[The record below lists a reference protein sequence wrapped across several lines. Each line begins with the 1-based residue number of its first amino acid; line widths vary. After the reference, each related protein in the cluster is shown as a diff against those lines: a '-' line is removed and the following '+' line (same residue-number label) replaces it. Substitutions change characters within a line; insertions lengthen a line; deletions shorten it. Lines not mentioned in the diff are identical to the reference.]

1 MKNPDV
7 ERYLSG
13 TLDEDR
19 SRLLEQHLRTCLQ
32 CSDEVAEFHEFQ
44 RIVDT
49 VLNDPPP
56 DGDLVLQR
64 ALRQI
69 RAETAASRR
78 RRGAFLASAAA
89 VVAAVALTTGVV
101 VGHAGSGSGSDG
113 SVGPVRASATDAGTG
128 AALAVSFAETS
139 GWSHISAAVSGVP
152 VGEQCELVLVG
163 KDGRQ
168 TVAAG
173 WKATAGKSTVDAS
186 VLMDPADIVSVRL
199 ENTSGAKLVTVNL

>member
-19 SRLLEQHLRTCLQ
+19 SRLLEQHLQACLQ

-101 VGHAGSGSGSDG
+101 VGHAGSGSD

-199 ENTSGAKLVTVNL
+199 ESTSGAKLVTVNL

>member
-7 ERYLSG
+7 ERYLAG
-13 TLDEDR
+13 TLDEER
-19 SRLLEQHLRTCLQ
+19 ARLLEEHLRTCVQ

-49 VLNDPPP
+49 VLNGPPP

-69 RAETAASRR
+69 RAESAATRR

-89 VVAAVALTTGVV
+89 VVAAVALTTGVM
-101 VGHAGSGSGSDG
+101 VGKSGD

-173 WKATAGKSTVDAS
+173 WRVTAVKSTVDAS
-186 VLMDPADIVSVRL
+186 ALVDPSAIASIRL
-199 ENTSGAKLVTVNL
+199 ETLAGANLVTVNL

>member
-7 ERYLSG
+7 ERYLAG
-13 TLDEDR
+13 TLDEER
-19 SRLLEQHLRTCLQ
+19 TLLLERHLQTCVQ

-49 VLNDPPP
+49 VLNGPPP

-69 RAETAASRR
+69 RAESAAKRR
-78 RRGAFLASAAA
+78 RRAALLASAAA
-89 VVAAVALTTGVV
+89 VVLGVTLTTGVA
-101 VGHAGSGSGSDG
+101 VGRSGVP
-113 SVGPVRASATDAGTG
+113 VGPVRASATDAGTG

-152 VGEQCELVLVG
+152 VGTRCELVLVG
-163 KDGRQ
+163 RDGRQ

-173 WKATAGKSTVDAS
+173 WKVTAGESTVDAS
-186 VLMDPADIVSVRL
+186 ALVDPADIASVRL
-199 ENTSGAKLVTVNL
+199 ENASGKQFVSVKL

>member
-7 ERYLSG
+7 ERYLAG
-13 TLDEDR
+13 TLDEER
-19 SRLLEQHLRTCLQ
+19 SRLLERHLQTCTQ

-49 VLNDPPP
+49 VLNGPPP
-56 DGDLVLQR
+56 DSDLVLQR

-69 RAETAASRR
+69 RAETAAARR

-101 VGHAGSGSGSDG
+101 MGRSGDSI
-113 SVGPVRASATDAGTG
+113 GPVRASATDAGTG

-152 VGEQCELVLVG
+152 MGEQCELVLVG

-168 TVAAG
+168 TIAAG
-173 WKATAGKSTVDAS
+173 WKVTQNKSTVDAS
-186 VLMDPADIVSVRL
+186 ALMDPADIASVRL
-199 ENTSGAKLVTVNL
+199 ESATGKQFVSVKL

>member
-7 ERYLSG
+7 ERYLAG
-13 TLDEDR
+13 TLDEER
-19 SRLLEQHLRTCLQ
+19 SRLLERHLRTCPE

-49 VLNDPPP
+49 VLNGPPP

-69 RAETAASRR
+69 RAESAATRR
-78 RRGAFLASAAA
+78 RHGAFLVSAAA
-89 VVAAVALTTGVV
+89 VVAALAVTTGVM
-101 VGHAGSGSGSDG
+101 VGKAGD

-128 AALAVSFAETS
+128 AGLAVSFADTS

-152 VGEQCELVLVG
+152 VGSQCELVLVG

-173 WKATAGKSTVDAS
+173 WKVTSGQSTVDAS
-186 VLMDPADIVSVRL
+186 ALMDPADIASVRL
-199 ENTSGAKLVTVNL
+199 ENASGTKLVTVNL

>member
-7 ERYLSG
+7 ERYLAG
-13 TLDEDR
+13 TLDEER
-19 SRLLEQHLRTCLQ
+19 SRLLEQHLRTCPQ

-69 RAETAASRR
+69 RAESAATRR

-89 VVAAVALTTGVV
+89 VVAALAVTTGVM
-101 VGHAGSGSGSDG
+101 VGKAGD

-128 AALAVSFAETS
+128 AALAVSFGDTT
-139 GWSHISAAVSGVP
+139 GWSHISADVSGVP
-152 VGEQCELVLVG
+152 MGVQCELVLVA

-173 WKATAGKSTVDAS
+173 WKVTAGKSTVDAS
-186 VLMDPADIVSVRL
+186 ALVDPADIARVRL
-199 ENTSGAKLVTVNL
+199 ESAAGTRLVTVNL

>member
-7 ERYLSG
+7 ERYLAG
-13 TLDEDR
+13 TLDEER
-19 SRLLEQHLRTCLQ
+19 SRLLERHLRTCVQ
-32 CSDEVAEFHEFQ
+32 CSDDVAEFHEFQ

-49 VLNDPPP
+49 VLNGPPP

-69 RAETAASRR
+69 RAESAAKRR

-89 VVAAVALTTGVV
+89 VVVGVALTGGVA
-101 VGHAGSGSGSDG
+101 VGRSGD
-113 SVGPVRASATDAGTG
+113 SVGPVRASATDTGTG
-128 AALAVSFAETS
+128 AGLSVSFAETS

-152 VGEQCELVLVG
+152 VGERCELVLVG
-163 KDGRQ
+163 KDGRR

-173 WKATAGKSTVDAS
+173 WKVTAAQSTIDAS
-186 VLMDPADIVSVRL
+186 ALMDPADIASVRL
-199 ENTSGAKLVTVNL
+199 ESTAGKQFVSVKL